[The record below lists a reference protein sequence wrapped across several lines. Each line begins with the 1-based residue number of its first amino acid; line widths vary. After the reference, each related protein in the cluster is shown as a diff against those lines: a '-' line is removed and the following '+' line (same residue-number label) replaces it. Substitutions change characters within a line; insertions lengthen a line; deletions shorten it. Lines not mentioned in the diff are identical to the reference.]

1 MANPKLSADTVVLF
15 KATTFSN
22 ANYTVL
28 TTDVLVSQVGTM
40 SAARLLTLP
49 TAASFT
55 GGTARRQL
63 IIVDESG
70 SVGALN
76 TLVITAAGSDKINGA
91 GTLTLNSAYATAV
104 LISDGA
110 SKWTRII

>member
-1 MANPKLSADTVVLF
+1 MASPKLSADTAILF
-15 KATTFSN
+15 KVTTFSN
-22 ANYTVL
+22 ANYTAL

-40 SAARLLTLP
+40 TAARVLTLP
-49 TAASFT
+49 AAASFT

-70 SVGALN
+70 SVGALS
-76 TLVITAAGSDKINGA
+76 TLIITASGSDKINGA
-91 GTLTLNSAYATAV
+91 ATLTLNSAYATAV
-104 LISDGA
+104 LISDGV